1 MAHSPDTP
9 TPLGPRRVNVQSNS
23 TSTSTTNS
31 FTNSTSSG
39 RATPRRSVRP
49 ARSSTV
55 GEPPSYAT
63 PTTPLRLRTASIGE
77 EARSA
82 LKSTTKGILLPT
94 SAADASTWHSIPLAF
109 AVLPAI
115 GGVLFSG
122 GNYFVTDVLVLLL
135 AAVFLHWLVKF
146 PWEWYYSCQLICP
159 DDPYIAADDVA
170 TDSAVPQPAKPA
182 PSRAAA
188 GTQIPPPDSRLRA
201 EAAQRELHRSEL
213 LALFA
218 CFVGPCV
225 GGILLHT
232 IRGQLSRPSEGLV
245 SNFNLTIFI
254 LAAELRPTAHVVH
267 MLRTRSLYLQNLVH
281 APPKSRIES
290 LEARLLDLSEDVKE
304 LTMLTARAV
313 ERDPDLDALNR
324 AVRRY
329 EKKEALHSAQIETRI
344 VEIDGR
350 LNDVLT
356 LAAAASV
363 KSQPTFSGI
372 LLEWIC
378 ALIIAPFAIAWK
390 IVSFPARAVETLT
403 GGATRRL
410 LLKEQQR
417 QQRLGR
423 DARRGIRSGGNGRL
437 AS

>member
-1 MAHSPDTP
+1 M
-9 TPLGPRRVNVQSNS
+9 
-23 TSTSTTNS
+23 
-31 FTNSTSSG
+31 
-39 RATPRRSVRP
+39 
-49 ARSSTV
+49 
-55 GEPPSYAT
+55 
-63 PTTPLRLRTASIGE
+63 
-77 EARSA
+77 
-82 LKSTTKGILLPT
+82 
-94 SAADASTWHSIPLAF
+94 
-109 AVLPAI
+109 LPAI

-146 PWEWYYSCQLICP
+146 PWYELALVCKQWGALMLYREWYYSCQLICP

-324 AVRRY
+324 AY
-329 EKKEALHSAQIETRI
+329 CPYH
-344 VEIDGR
+344 
-350 LNDVLT
+350 
-356 LAAAASV
+356 
-363 KSQPTFSGI
+363 
-372 LLEWIC
+372 C
-378 ALIIAPFAIAWK
+378 
-390 IVSFPARAVETLT
+390 
-403 GGATRRL
+403 
-410 LLKEQQR
+410 
-417 QQRLGR
+417 
-423 DARRGIRSGGNGRL
+423 
-437 AS
+437 